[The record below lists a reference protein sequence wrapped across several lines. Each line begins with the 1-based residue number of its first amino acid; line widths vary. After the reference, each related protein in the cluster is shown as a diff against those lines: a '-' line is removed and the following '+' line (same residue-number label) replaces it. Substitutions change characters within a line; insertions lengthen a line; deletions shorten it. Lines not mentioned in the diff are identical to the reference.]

1 MSDTGWHHPD
11 QPNDPSQQHQPNMPP
26 PPSWQAPQQPG
37 VVPLRPLSLTEII
50 DAAVKTMRSYPAVML
65 GVAAIVV
72 TISTIISY
80 PTQASITNTANDL
93 SPDATG
99 EEVMDAIG
107 PSLTGAGIAMVVGLV
122 ASAFLTGFLTTV
134 VGKAVLGRP
143 ARFGEVWAEVKP
155 QLGRLVGLALLPII
169 PMFGLALIVGLV
181 AVVAAPLLLIV
192 GPAAFVVAIWLYVLY
207 FALAAPALVLERCGV
222 IESIKR
228 SRALVQKSWWRVFG
242 ILLLALILVTVIAS
256 IIQIPFGLAGGGASM
271 FSGEPGEITFF
282 GIVVGTIG
290 AIIAGTITEP
300 FRAAV
305 TALIYTDQR
314 MRREGLD
321 IELARNAGT
330 QPPQQ

>member
-11 QPNDPSQQHQPNMPP
+11 QPDDRNQQQPNMPP

-50 DAAVKTMRSYPAVML
+50 DGAVKTMRAYPAVML

-80 PTQASITNTANDL
+80 PTQASISNTANDI

-99 EEVMDAIG
+99 QEVMDTLG
-107 PSLTGAGIAMVVGLV
+107 PSFTGAGIAMVVSLV

-155 QLGRLVGLALLPII
+155 QLGKLIGLALLPIVPI
-169 PMFGLALIVGLV
+169 FGLALIVGLV
-181 AVVAAPLLLIV
+181 GALVPPLLIILA
-192 GPAAFVVAIWLYVLY
+192 PAALVVAIWLYVLY

-242 ILLLALILVTVIAS
+242 ILLVALILVTVIAS
-256 IIQIPFGLAGGGASM
+256 IIQIPFGLAGGGASA
-271 FSGEPGEITFF
+271 FSGDPGDITFF
-282 GIVVGTIG
+282 GIVIGTIG
-290 AIIAGTITEP
+290 AIIAGIITEP

-305 TALIYTDQR
+305 TALLYTDQR

>member
-11 QPNDPSQQHQPNMPP
+11 QPNDPNQQHQPNMPP

-37 VVPLRPLSLTEII
+37 VVPLRPLSVTEII
-50 DAAVKTMRSYPAVML
+50 DGAVKTMRSYPAVML

-107 PSLTGAGIAMVVGLV
+107 PSLSGAGIAIIISLV
-122 ASAFLTGFLTTV
+122 AGAFLTGFLTTV

-143 ARFGEVWAEVKP
+143 APFGDVWAEVKP
-155 QLGRLVGLALLPII
+155 QLGRLIGLSLLPLV
-169 PMFGLALIVGLV
+169 PMLGLALIV
-181 AVVAAPLLLIV
+181 AVVGFILPPLLIIFV
-192 GPAAFVVAIWLYVLY
+192 PAAFVVAIWLYVLY

-228 SRALVQKSWWRVFG
+228 SHALVQRSWWRVFG
-242 ILLLALILVTVIAS
+242 ILLLAMILVTVIAS
-256 IIQIPFGLAGGGASM
+256 VIQIPFGLAGGGASA
-271 FSGEPGEITFF
+271 FTGSPGEITFF
-282 GIVVGTIG
+282 GIVIGTIG

-300 FRAAV
+300 FAAAV
-305 TALIYTDQR
+305 TALLYTDQR

-330 QPPQQ
+330 QPPR

>member
-11 QPNDPSQQHQPNMPP
+11 QPDDRDQQQPNMPP

-50 DAAVKTMRSYPAVML
+50 DGAVKTMRAYPAVML

-80 PTQASITNTANDL
+80 PTQASISNTTNEL

-99 EEVMDAIG
+99 QEVMDALA
-107 PSLTGAGIAMVVGLV
+107 PSFTGAGIAMVVSLV

-155 QLGRLVGLALLPII
+155 QLGKLIGLALLPIVPI
-169 PMFGLALIVGLV
+169 FGLALIVGLAGALV
-181 AVVAAPLLLIV
+181 PPLLIILA
-192 GPAAFVVAIWLYVLY
+192 PAALVVAIWLYVLY

-228 SRALVQKSWWRVFG
+228 SRALVQKSWWRIFG

-256 IIQIPFGLAGGGASM
+256 IIQIPFGLAGGGASA
-271 FSGEPGEITFF
+271 FSGDPGEITFF

-305 TALIYTDQR
+305 TALLYTDQR

>member
-11 QPNDPSQQHQPNMPP
+11 QPDDRNQQQPNMPP

-50 DAAVKTMRSYPAVML
+50 DGAVKTMRAYPAVML

-80 PTQASITNTANDL
+80 PTQASISNTANDI

-99 EEVMDAIG
+99 QEVMEALG
-107 PSLTGAGIAMVVGLV
+107 PSFTGAGIAMVVSLV

-143 ARFGEVWAEVKP
+143 ARFGEVWAEIKP
-155 QLGRLVGLALLPII
+155 QLGKLIGLALLPIVPI
-169 PMFGLALIVGLV
+169 FGLALIVGLV
-181 AVVAAPLLLIV
+181 GALVPPLLIILA
-192 GPAAFVVAIWLYVLY
+192 PAALAVAIWLYVLY

-242 ILLLALILVTVIAS
+242 ILLVALILVTVIAS
-256 IIQIPFGLAGGGASM
+256 IIQIPFGLAGGGTSA
-271 FSGEPGEITFF
+271 FSGDPGDITFF
-282 GIVVGTIG
+282 GIVIGTIG

-305 TALIYTDQR
+305 TALLYTDQR